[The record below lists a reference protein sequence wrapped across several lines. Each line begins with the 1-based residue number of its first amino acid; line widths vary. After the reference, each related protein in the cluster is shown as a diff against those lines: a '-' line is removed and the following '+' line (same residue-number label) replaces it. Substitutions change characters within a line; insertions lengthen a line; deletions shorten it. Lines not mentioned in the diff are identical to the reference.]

1 MTILKFVDKWLRDSS
16 TYSNDLNFLFAVEQF
31 LTFRAFLD
39 KSATPPPLDPLGTL
53 CNIYPVGQSS
63 RVVCES

>member
-1 MTILKFVDKWLRDSS
+1 MLLGARVKQVPGACAASCTVFFSVGP
-16 TYSNDLNFLFAVEQF
+16 VEQF
-31 LTFRAFLD
+31 LTFRAFLE

-63 RVVCES
+63 RVPCES